1 MFPPSVIIC
10 NLHVVGVSVAP
21 HKTDTPLVVYAD
33 TVLPRTITFQLMKS
47 VTRRHSQ
54 ICQTFGRVQH
64 QKLSSCRLSNVH
76 KLTNILVV
84 EKPLRVG
91 ALEGPYHMQRI

>member
-1 MFPPSVIIC
+1 M
-10 NLHVVGVSVAP
+10 VGVSVAP
-21 HKTDTPLVVYAD
+21 RKTGTPLVVDAY
-33 TVLPRTITFQLMKS
+33 TVLPRTVTFQLMKS

-54 ICQTFGRVQH
+54 IRQTFGRVQH
-64 QKLSSCRLSNVH
+64 QKLSPCWLPNVH
-76 KLTNILVV
+76 KLTNILIV